1 MIILLLFQ
9 LQFDVHK
16 GILTPVSVEVFGWD
30 SVDSIESLTAELG
43 KHYVLFP
50 GGKDDVSSETHK
62 KGLGNFLSR
71 NQWKLYCGQNKD
83 PHGCLKNGKAYI
95 QG

>member
-1 MIILLLFQ
+1 M
-9 LQFDVHK
+9 
-16 GILTPVSVEVFGWD
+16 FGWD

-50 GGKDDVSSETHK
+50 GPQDDVRSETHK

-71 NQWKLYCGQNKD
+71 NQWKLYNGQNKD
-83 PHGCLKNGKAYI
+83 PHGCLKYGKDDRTDDFVWGWADFAYFCAPST
-95 QG
+95 